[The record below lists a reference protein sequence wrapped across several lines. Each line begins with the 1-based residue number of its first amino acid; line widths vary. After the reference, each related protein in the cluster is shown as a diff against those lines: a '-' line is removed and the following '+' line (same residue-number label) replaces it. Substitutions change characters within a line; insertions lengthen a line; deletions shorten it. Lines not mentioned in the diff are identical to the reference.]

1 MARSF
6 DFAVLRLAP
15 DALRGEAVN
24 LGIVVFLDGGV
35 DVRTGE
41 VLSRARAVYPDATA
55 DALREGVNLIKRL
68 GAVTLSAAER
78 HRSLSRLGVF
88 SLGEL
93 GHFTVE
99 NDGPENYEAQIAR
112 LMDLFAAT
120 PKRVA
125 QRKALSRLETQIRK
139 VFRDERVLAPVGDVG
154 AIKDHKIVPDWPI
167 PNRPS
172 LRADLALRNRIMRVC
187 EIVELKLDDGKPPAA
202 LFEGVVT
209 LDVAHQEVD
218 AEQTVLAYRASGPTA
233 RIDEALSI
241 ARLHA
246 TDLVNWDSQSERE
259 SFLHEWISAA
269 HDRHFPISH

>member
-15 DALRGEAVN
+15 DPLRGEAVN
-24 LGIVVFLDGGV
+24 LGVVIFLEGGV

-41 VLSRARAVYPDATA
+41 ILSRARAVYPAVTP
-55 DALREGVNLIKRL
+55 DALREGVNLLKRL
-68 GAVTLSAAER
+68 GAVSLSTSER
-78 HRSLSRLGVF
+78 HRTLSRLGVF

-99 NDGPENYEAQIAR
+99 DDGRDSYEAHVAR
-112 LMDLFAAT
+112 LMDLYAAK
-120 PKRVA
+120 PKRTA
-125 QRKALSRLETQIRK
+125 KPRPLSRLQTQIRK
-139 VFRDERVLAPVGDVG
+139 VFRDERVLAPVGDAG
-154 AIKDHKIVPDWPI
+154 AIQEHKIVPDWPI

-172 LRADLALRNRIMRVC
+172 LKADLALRNRIMRVC
-187 EIVELKLDDGKPPAA
+187 EIVELKLDEGKSPTA

-209 LDVAHQEVD
+209 LDVAHKEVA
-218 AEQTVLAYRASGPTA
+218 AEQTVLAYLASGPSA

-246 TDLVNWDSQSERE
+246 TDLVNWDNPAERE
-259 SFLHEWISAA
+259 TFLHEWISAA
-269 HDRHFPISH
+269 HGRHLSS